1 MEDNKNNQANAGED
15 IQEISILDLI
25 VILVQQ
31 RWFIAKTAAFFAAIA
46 IIYAIMATPV
56 YKSTV
61 EIMPPASKSG
71 SGAMAMLAASGMGD
85 LLGAAGIGGTTGDTV
100 VGVTK
105 SNIVLDKIIDK
116 FDLLNRKPDGFSI
129 MGFMSNVLP
138 FPGKGKPLLRE
149 RVRDKLSKTI
159 ETASD
164 KKSSIITISV
174 KDTSPDLVVK
184 MAQDVFDE
192 TQSVLQT
199 VGITPTAQQRIFL
212 EGQVKDATKELEKAQ
227 TNLTAYQSKTGLMDT
242 DNGSASPT
250 QTAIAELQARMVAKG
265 IELNSARRF
274 ATADN
279 PRIKRL
285 EAEYAATKKQF
296 DENSSDTGT
305 SPFSGVGIKNLPS
318 AAAQYA
324 ALMREYKFRETLLQS
339 ILKQYEAAKIAEAQD
354 PMVIQLLSPPTVP
367 ELKDSPKRKQIV
379 ILATL
384 LGIFL
389 GIFAAFIRHFLA
401 MSKGDPEVA
410 PKINFIKASLSS
422 DMHRIHRKK

>member
-1 MEDNKNNQANAGED
+1 MEDNSNKQTNAGED

-31 RWFIAKTAAFFAAIA
+31 RWFIAKIAAAFAVIA
-46 IIYAIMATPV
+46 IIYAIVATPV

-71 SGAMAMLAASGMGD
+71 SGIMSGMGD
-85 LLGAAGIGGTTGDTV
+85 LLGTAGIGGTTGDTV

-116 FDLLNRKPDGFSI
+116 FDLLNRKPDGFSPLWYI
-129 MGFMSNVLP
+129 KSLISARR
-138 FPGKGKPLLRE
+138 GKPQYRE
-149 RVRDKLSKTI
+149 DVRKKLSEVITS
-159 ETASD
+159 EAD
-164 KKSSIITISV
+164 KKSNIITITV
-174 KDTSPDLVVK
+174 KDTSPDLAVK

-192 TQSVLQT
+192 TQSVLQI

-212 EGQVKDATKELEKAQ
+212 EGQVKDATKELQKAQ
-227 TNLTAYQSKTGLMDT
+227 ANLTAYQSKTGLMDT
-242 DNGSASPT
+242 DNGATSPT

-296 DENSSDTGT
+296 EENKSDTGT

-324 ALMREYKFRETLLQS
+324 ALMREYKFREALLQS
-339 ILKQYEAAKIAEAQD
+339 ILKQYEAARISEAQD

-389 GIFAAFIRHFLA
+389 GIFAAFIRHFLS
-401 MSKGDPEVA
+401 MSKEDPEVA

-422 DMHRIHRKK
+422 DMNRIHKKR